1 MAKGAAP
8 ENMTGAERDRLAR
21 QALTEIAALKVRNT
35 AALRRVRRNLSVKLR
50 KVEPGD
56 VKAVALALARAGR
69 RWLGY
74 EVINQHKA
82 ALRSL
87 TLKEVEA
94 LGEGMASWDEVDSF
108 GVLLSGA
115 AWLEGAISDADV
127 KRWARS
133 KDLWWR
139 RAALVSTV
147 VLNAK
152 SRGGRGDTKR
162 TLMIAGMLVAD
173 HEDMV
178 VKAMSWALRSLVPWD
193 AKAVRAFLDEHDTGL
208 AARVK
213 REVRN
218 KLRTGL
224 KNPKR

>member
-1 MAKGAAP
+1 
-8 ENMTGAERDRLAR
+8 MTGAEREKLVRETLA
-21 QALTEIAALKVRNT
+21 EIASLKLRNT
-35 AALRRVRRNLSVKLR
+35 PALRGVRRGLSAKLR
-50 KVEPGD
+50 KAEVGD
-56 VKAVALALARAGR
+56 AKAVALGLAKAGR
-69 RWLGY
+69 KWIGC
-74 EVINQHKA
+74 EVLA
-82 ALRSL
+82 AHRGAMESL
-87 TLKEVEA
+87 TIREVEA
-94 LGEGMASWDEVDSF
+94 IGDGMASWEEVDSF

-115 AWLEGAISDADV
+115 AWLNGRISDADV
-127 KRWARS
+127 KRWAKS

-152 SRGGRGDTKR
+152 SRGGTGDAKR
-162 TLMIAGMLVAD
+162 TLMIAKMLVDD

-193 AKAVRAFLDEHDTGL
+193 RKAVQSFLVEHDEEL

-218 KLRTGL
+218 KLKTGL
-224 KNPKR
+224 KNPKKYRVMFA

>member
-1 MAKGAAP
+1 MVR
-8 ENMTGAERDRLAR
+8 ETLA
-21 QALTEIAALKVRNT
+21 EIAALRVRNT
-35 AALRRVRRNLSVKLR
+35 PALREIRRRLSARLR
-50 KVEPGD
+50 KAEPED
-56 VKAVALALARAGR
+56 VKAVALGLAKAGR
-69 RWLGY
+69 RWMGCEIL
-74 EVINQHKA
+74 A
-82 ALRSL
+82 AHGDAMESL
-87 TLKEVEA
+87 TIREVEA
-94 LGEGMASWDEVDSF
+94 IGAGMASWDEVDGF

-115 AWLEGAISDADV
+115 AWLKGRISDADV

-152 SRGGRGDTKR
+152 SRGGTGDTKR
-162 TLMIAGMLVAD
+162 TLTIAKILVED
-173 HEDMV
+173 REDMV

-193 AKAVRAFLDEHDTGL
+193 PKAVQGFLADHDEEL

-218 KLRTGL
+218 KLTTGL
-224 KNPKR
+224 KNPKGRAA

>member
-1 MAKGAAP
+1 
-8 ENMTGAERDRLAR
+8 MTGAEQAKVVRETLA
-21 QALTEIAALKVRNT
+21 EIAALRVRNT
-35 AALRRVRRNLSVKLR
+35 PALREIRRRLSARLR
-50 KVEPGD
+50 KAEPED
-56 VKAVALALARAGR
+56 VKAVALGLAKAGR
-69 RWLGY
+69 RWMGCEIL
-74 EVINQHKA
+74 A
-82 ALRSL
+82 AHGGALESL
-87 TLKEVEA
+87 TIREVEA
-94 LGEGMASWDEVDSF
+94 IGAGMASWDEVDGF

-115 AWLEGAISDADV
+115 AWLKGRISDADV

-133 KDLWWR
+133 KNLWWR

-152 SRGGRGDTKR
+152 SRGGTGDTKR
-162 TLMIAGMLVAD
+162 TLMIAKMLVED
-173 HEDMV
+173 REDMV

-193 AKAVRAFLDEHDTGL
+193 PKAVQGFLVDHDEEL

-224 KNPKR
+224 KNPKGRAV

>member
-1 MAKGAAP
+1 
-8 ENMTGAERDRLAR
+8 MTGGEQQKLAKD
-21 QALTEIAALKVRNT
+21 ALAQIAALKVRNT
-35 AALRRVRRNLSVKLR
+35 PALRGVRRKLSAKLR
-50 KVEPGD
+50 KAEAGD
-56 VKAVALALARAGR
+56 VKAVALALAEAGR

-74 EVINQHKA
+74 EIINQHRA
-82 ALRSL
+82 ALKSL
-87 TLKEVEA
+87 TIREVEA
-94 LGEGMASWDEVDSF
+94 LGDGMASWEGVDSF

-115 AWLEGAISDADV
+115 AWLEGRISDADL

-133 KDLWWR
+133 EDHWWR

-147 VLNAK
+147 VLNTR
-152 SRGGRGDTKR
+152 SRGGMGDAKR
-162 TLMIAGMLVAD
+162 TLMIAEMLVAD

-178 VKAMSWALRSLVPWD
+178 LKAMSWALRSLVVWD
-193 AKAVRAFLDEHDTGL
+193 AKAVRGFVDQHEDEL

-224 KNPKR
+224 KNPKGR

>member
-1 MAKGAAP
+1 MGY
-8 ENMTGAERDRLAR
+8 
-21 QALTEIAALKVRNT
+21 EIVNQHREALK
-35 AALRRVRRNLSVKLR
+35 
-50 KVEPGD
+50 
-56 VKAVALALARAGR
+56 
-69 RWLGY
+69 
-74 EVINQHKA
+74 
-82 ALRSL
+82 SL
-87 TLKEVEA
+87 TVEEVEA

-115 AWLEGAISDADV
+115 AWLEGAVSDVDV
-127 KRWARS
+127 KRWAKS
-133 KDLWWR
+133 KDHWWR

-147 VLNAK
+147 VLNTK
-152 SRGGRGDTKR
+152 SRGGKGDSKR

-193 AKAVRAFLDEHDTGL
+193 VKAVQTFLTEHDGKL

-224 KNPKR
+224 KNPKRQA